1 MKLRIRRA
9 QRNANE
15 TAVAKPMEHD
25 EIAIRRDA
33 SDKTRKVPEHETDV
47 WKARV
52 KKDARRIFGI

>member
-1 MKLRIRRA
+1 
-9 QRNANE
+9 
-15 TAVAKPMEHD
+15 MEHD